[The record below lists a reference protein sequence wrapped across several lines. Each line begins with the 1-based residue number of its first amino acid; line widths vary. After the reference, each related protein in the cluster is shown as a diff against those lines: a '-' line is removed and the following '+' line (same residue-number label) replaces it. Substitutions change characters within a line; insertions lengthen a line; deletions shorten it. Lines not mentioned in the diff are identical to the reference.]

1 MRRLLVAAGL
11 IASMSDALAGGFE
24 LPILR
29 GSDPYLQPP
38 RLVNWSGF
46 YAGGQ
51 VGYGV
56 ASMDFATS
64 TRDLVAH
71 SLRELAL
78 ESEQH
83 PSQWQV
89 LGKSNTGSGS
99 VGFFFG
105 YNNRWEDV
113 VLSFE
118 FNYSRVSFASDAPV
132 SPITRLTSAGGN
144 TYLVNITGAASMHIT
159 DLATV
164 RARAGASVE
173 NFLPYA
179 MIGIAVGRAN
189 LSRTATVSGFE
200 NPTIPPIPCDAFAD
214 PPCTPFSFTESESKA
229 GAFLLGWS
237 LGGGVDIM
245 VMPNVFLRAEYEYVA
260 FAPIWDIKS
269 TISTVRL
276 GAGFKF

>member
-1 MRRLLVAAGL
+1 MRCLLVAAGL
-11 IASMSDALAGGFE
+11 IASMTDAFAGGFE
-24 LPILR
+24 LPVLR
-29 GSDPYLQPP
+29 GSDAYVQPP

-46 YAGGQ
+46 YGGGQ

-64 TRDLVAH
+64 TRELVAH
-71 SLRELAL
+71 MLRELAL
-78 ESEQH
+78 ESEQQ

-89 LGKSNTGSGS
+89 LGKSNTGGS
-99 VGFFFG
+99 SAGFFFG

-113 VLSFE
+113 VLGFE
-118 FNYSRVSFASDAPV
+118 FNYSRVSFASSAPV

-144 TYLVNITGAASMHIT
+144 TYLVNITGGASMHIT

-179 MIGIAVGRAN
+179 MIGVAVGRAN
-189 LSRTATVSGFE
+189 LSRTATVSGQQ
-200 NPTIPPIPCDAFAD
+200 NPTIPPIPCDAFAT
-214 PPCTPFSFTESESKA
+214 PPCVPFSFTEAESKA

-237 LGGGVDIM
+237 LGGGVDVM
-245 VMPNVFLRAEYEYVA
+245 VMPNVFLRAEYEYLA

-269 TISTVRL
+269 AINTVRI